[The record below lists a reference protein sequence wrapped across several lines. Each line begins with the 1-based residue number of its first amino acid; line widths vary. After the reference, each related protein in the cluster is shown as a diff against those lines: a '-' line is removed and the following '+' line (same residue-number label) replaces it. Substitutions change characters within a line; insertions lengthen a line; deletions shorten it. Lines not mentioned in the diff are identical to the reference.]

1 MSRVVVHHL
10 TPVRRLPLIEL
21 DGLRTRVDLSGR
33 LGPVEAFDLAAPAA
47 FARGK
52 RVSGWW
58 SREHALAQVPSLG
71 RGHVSFSVDPARV
84 LALPASERESD
95 VERAWGLARPLA
107 AWLAEG
113 TPPADLEVHQALP
126 VRAKHVRIH
135 APVVD
140 DATLGDW
147 APLVVAI
154 ADADRVAAKLLMHLA
169 LALAADDL
177 DGPAFLAASAFAWR
191 EAPDGPDLSRRVGL
205 ADAEAVLTAVLAEQ
219 RAGAPAII
227 ASLTN
232 LLDELRLE
240 ADEDGD
246 VTGALYARS
255 EATID
260 RNARDA

>member
-10 TPVRRLPLIEL
+10 TSVRRLPLIEL
-21 DGLRTRVDLSGR
+21 DGLRTRVDLSDR

-58 SREHALAQVPSLG
+58 SEAHARTQVDRLG
-71 RGHVSFSVDPARV
+71 RGHVSFSVDPARA
-84 LALPASERESD
+84 LALTAAAREAD
-95 VERAWGLARPLA
+95 VERAWATARPLA

-113 TPPADLEVHQALP
+113 EPPADLEVHVPLP
-126 VRAKHVRIH
+126 VRAKHLRIL
-135 APVVD
+135 APIVD

-147 APLVVAI
+147 APLVAAVA
-154 ADADRVAAKLLMHLA
+154 DSDRVAAKLLMHLA
-169 LALAADDL
+169 LALADDL
-177 DGPAFLAASAFAWR
+177 EGPAFLAAAALAWR
-191 EAPDGPDLSRRVGL
+191 DEPDASDLSRRVGL
-205 ADAEAVLTAVLAEQ
+205 ADTEAVLTAVLAEH
-219 RAGAPAII
+219 RAAAPAIV
-227 ASLTN
+227 ATLTT

-240 ADEDGD
+240 GDDDGD
-246 VTGALYARS
+246 VTQALYARS